1 MAPSLKQQKR
11 FWIANKCR
19 CCKQTIFFSMKTCL
33 SITSTT
39 VWMNHW
45 QQNVSTCHYTSNWP
59 DLHGKISQNPTQQ
72 PWKLSRTRRQ
82 RCYPQTAQ
90 QYSPP
95 PKKKQKTLMFILS
108 RRTTCYLYR
117 QLQEK
122 CILHLSHKP
131 TMTNWYPSLIG
142 FGWYISG
149 FNPVPVKVK

>member
-19 CCKQTIFFSMKTCL
+19 CCKQTIFFSMKSCL

-45 QQNVSTCHYTSNWP
+45 EQNVSTCHYTSNWP
-59 DLHGKISQNPTQQ
+59 NLHGKISQNPTQQ

-95 PKKKQKTLMFILS
+95 PKKAKNTLMFILS
-108 RRTTCYLYR
+108 RRTTRYLYR

-122 CILHLSHKP
+122 RILHLSHKP
-131 TMTNWYPSLIG
+131 TMTNWYPSLVG
-142 FGWYISG
+142 FGWYVSG